1 MHSRMKFHLIAI
13 TAICLTVVVV
23 FSMRKPPEEAV
34 SQAHSLSSQF
44 IIIHSATW
52 GMNCNQM
59 VAQTIEEH
67 KLLAEKAAKQP
78 PATAANAPA
87 KQAVAPVK
95 PTMAQ
100 ENNALMALTNL
111 CNNKE
116 KCTFKPTGELF
127 GTLGVRCYKDL
138 EIAYRCFE
146 VDRIRYASGEE
157 DKDITIDCSPSA
169 DTPTQ

>member
-23 FSMRKPPEEAV
+23 FSMREPPEEAV
-34 SQAHSLSSQF
+34 SQAQSLSSQF

-52 GMNCNQM
+52 GMNCNQT
-59 VAQTIEEH
+59 VVQTIAEH
-67 KLLAEKAAKQP
+67 RLLAEKAAKQP
-78 PATAANAPA
+78 TAAPANAPA
-87 KQAVAPVK
+87 NPATTPAK

-100 ENNALMALTNL
+100 ENNALMALTTL

-116 KCTFKPTGELF
+116 KCTFKPTSALL
-127 GTLGVRCYKDL
+127 GTMGVRCFKDL

-146 VDRIRYASGEE
+146 VDRIRYASGKE
-157 DKDITIDCSPSA
+157 DKEFTIDCSIA
-169 DTPTQ
+169 ANTPQP